1 MKKIKIT
8 TIILLIILVVM
19 VSFFGIYTKVQN
31 RMENKVKEYSLDMD
45 LKGARYIKLSVNKEN
60 KDVVKDADG
69 NEVESSESLTDEEIQ
84 EKGYTKESV
93 AINKDEDMNEENYK
107 RVKEVIEKRLADENV
122 TGYEIS
128 LNNENGDILVQ
139 IPEDDN
145 TDEVVTNI
153 KTVGKFEIIDSDTKE
168 VLMDNGDIK
177 SASVM
182 YGSSSSSTS
191 QGTTIYLDIEFNKQG
206 TEKLKNI
213 STTYVKSEN
222 NTTTN
227 TTTEN
232 TETED
237 NTNTDTTNETTSTTE
252 KKITMKVDDQEIM
265 STSFDKELSNGK
277 LQLSIGSASTDNA
290 TLEKYEKQAR
300 EMASVL
306 DSGNMPLEYKLDTNE
321 YRLSD
326 ITNDQLKYI
335 GIAVAGIILIGCILY
350 CVKYKLNGLLSAI
363 SFIGLIGIYM
373 LVIRYTNVIISIQG
387 ILGIISVIIL
397 NYILV
402 NKILSNI
409 KNSEDSKNIE
419 NVKFG
424 IKEAYKEFFV
434 KIIPICISVVI
445 FCFASWSTFSS
456 FGMIMFWG
464 ILIMAL
470 YNFLITSTLLK
481 IITEK

>member
-122 TGYEIS
+122 TGYEFS

-227 TTTEN
+227 TT
-232 TETED
+232 
-237 NTNTDTTNETTSTTE
+237 NETTSTTE

-290 TLEKYEKQAR
+290 TLEKYPHIL
-300 EMASVL
+300 MAFFCSL
-306 DSGNMPLEYKLDTNE
+306 INIFTSPLAYAFIKL
-321 YRLSD
+321 
-326 ITNDQLKYI
+326 
-335 GIAVAGIILIGCILY
+335 G
-350 CVKYKLNGLLSAI
+350 
-363 SFIGLIGIYM
+363 
-373 LVIRYTNVIISIQG
+373 
-387 ILGIISVIIL
+387 
-397 NYILV
+397 
-402 NKILSNI
+402 
-409 KNSEDSKNIE
+409 
-419 NVKFG
+419 
-424 IKEAYKEFFV
+424 
-434 KIIPICISVVI
+434 
-445 FCFASWSTFSS
+445 
-456 FGMIMFWG
+456 
-464 ILIMAL
+464 
-470 YNFLITSTLLK
+470 
-481 IITEK
+481 